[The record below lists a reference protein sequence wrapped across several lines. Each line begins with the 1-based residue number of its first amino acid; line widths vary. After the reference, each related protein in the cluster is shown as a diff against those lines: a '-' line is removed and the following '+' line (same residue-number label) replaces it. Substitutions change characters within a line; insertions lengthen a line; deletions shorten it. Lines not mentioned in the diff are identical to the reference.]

1 MPTPTY
7 DLIASNVLTSSAS
20 SVTFSSIPA
29 TYRDLIFVFNGTT
42 TFNGTGSLYLNFN
55 GDSGDNYKFV
65 YMEGDGSSANPDAG
79 SNNNLVAGNTNNTT
93 NSLAI
98 IQIMDYAVT
107 DKHKTNLIRNNNS
120 ALNTRAGAVRWA
132 NTAAISSIVASTNAT
147 NFASGSS
154 FYLYGIVS

>member
-1 MPTPTY
+1 MTATY

-29 TYRDLIFVFNGTT
+29 TYRDLIVVFNGTT
-42 TFNGTGSLYLNFN
+42 TFDGTGSLYLNFN

-65 YMEGDGSSANPDAG
+65 FMQGNGSSADSDAG
-79 SNNNLVAGNTNNTT
+79 SNNNLIAGNVNNTT
-93 NSLAI
+93 RTLTI
-98 IQIMDYAVT
+98 VQIMDYST

-132 NTAAISSIVASTNAT
+132 NTAAINQIVFSTNAT
-147 NFASGSS
+147 SFASGSS
-154 FYLYGIVS
+154 FYLYGIAS